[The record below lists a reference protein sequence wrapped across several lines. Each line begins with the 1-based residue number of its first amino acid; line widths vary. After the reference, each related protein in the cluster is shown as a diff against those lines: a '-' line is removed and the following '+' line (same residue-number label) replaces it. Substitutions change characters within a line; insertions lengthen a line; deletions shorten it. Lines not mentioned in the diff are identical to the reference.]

1 MERDAFTDERDRVL
15 TRKELDKKWAWV
27 LTGSGHFFNET
38 IDLINKL
45 NFVDLFVSKAA
56 EEVLVMYKKKGKI
69 SREIKIYQD
78 NSSSSASVGKFYKGA
93 YHTLVMAPTSSNTV
107 AKCVYG
113 ISDSLATNIFAQSGK
128 CKVDCIFFPCD
139 TAPELKTFAPSGY
152 VDVFP
157 RKIDLENVERLK
169 KFSQTTVVLSFK
181 ALEKEI
187 ETRREC
193 LKKSYF

>member
-1 MERDAFTDERDRVL
+1 MNDL
-15 TRKELDKKWAWV
+15 KEKRWAWV

-45 NFVDLFVSKAA
+45 ENIDLFVSKAA
-56 EEVLVMYKKKGKI
+56 DEVLAMYKKKGKL
-69 SREIKIYQD
+69 SSNVKIFKD
-78 NSSSSASVGKFYKGA
+78 NSSSSVTVGRFYKDF

-128 CKVDCIFFPCD
+128 CRVNCIFFPCD

-157 RKIDLENVERLK
+157 REIDLENVKKLK
-169 KFSQTTVVLSFK
+169 KFKKTKVVVSFK
-181 ALEKEI
+181 SLRSEVLKREK
-187 ETRREC
+187 C
-193 LKKSYF
+193 LKKYSS

>member
-1 MERDAFTDERDRVL
+1 
-15 TRKELDKKWAWV
+15 
-27 LTGSGHFFNET
+27 
-38 IDLINKL
+38 
-45 NFVDLFVSKAA
+45 
-56 EEVLVMYKKKGKI
+56 
-69 SREIKIYQD
+69 
-78 NSSSSASVGKFYKGA
+78 
-93 YHTLVMAPTSSNTV
+93 MAPTSSNTV

-128 CKVDCIFFPCD
+128 CRVDCIFFPCD

-169 KFSQTTVVLSFK
+169 KFSKTTVVLSFK
-181 ALEKEI
+181 ELEKEI
-187 ETRREC
+187 EMRRKC

>member
-1 MERDAFTDERDRVL
+1 L
-15 TRKELDKKWAWV
+15 TSEKLKKRWAWV

-38 IDLINKL
+38 IELINML
-45 NFVDLFVSKAA
+45 EEVDLFVSKAA

-69 SREIKIYQD
+69 SEFVKIYQD
-78 NSSSSASVGKFYKGA
+78 NSASSASVGKFYKGT

-128 CKVDCIFFPCD
+128 CKVECIFFPCD
-139 TAPELKTFAPSGY
+139 TAPELKTMAPSGV

-157 RKIDLENVERLK
+157 RDIDLQNVEKLKEFSMTNVVMSFNELKKEIFERKKCLK
-169 KFSQTTVVLSFK
+169 KFYS
-181 ALEKEI
+181 
-187 ETRREC
+187 
-193 LKKSYF
+193 